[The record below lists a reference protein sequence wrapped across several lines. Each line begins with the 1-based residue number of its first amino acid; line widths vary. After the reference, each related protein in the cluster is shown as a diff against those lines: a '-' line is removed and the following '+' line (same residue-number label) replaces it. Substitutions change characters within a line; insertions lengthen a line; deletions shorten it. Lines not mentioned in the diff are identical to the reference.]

1 MKLVGLLLAVVTL
14 RLVLLLPVV
23 AVPVVLLLA
32 VRSPVPVVEV

>member
-23 AVPVVLLLA
+23 AVPAVLLLA